1 MGSLGE
7 YVVCICCAAMLC
19 GVVNSMMPKGASR
32 EILKLVGGLFLAFT
46 VIRPIA
52 DLQLPE
58 LSDLE
63 ASWNREASSIV
74 SQGEEMARAAAADSI
89 KQELESYILDKAR
102 TLHLDIRVQLQLD
115 GDTLHP
121 AALRIIGSGS
131 PNLRNQL
138 IDWVTEGLGLPEE
151 DVTWVS

>member
-1 MGSLGE
+1 MGRLGE
-7 YVVCICCAAMLC
+7 YIICICCAAMLC
-19 GVVNSMMPKGASR
+19 GVVNSLMPKGASR

-63 ASWNREASSIV
+63 GAWNREASSIV
-74 SQGEEMARAAAADSI
+74 SQGEEMARTAAARSI
-89 KQELESYILDKAR
+89 KLELESYILDKAQA
-102 TLHLDIRVQLQLD
+102 LHLDVRVQLKLD
-115 GDTLHP
+115 EDTLHP
-121 AALRIIGSGS
+121 ASVRIIGIGS
-131 PNLRNQL
+131 PNLRDQL
-138 IDWVTEGLGLPEE
+138 ISWVTEELGLTEE